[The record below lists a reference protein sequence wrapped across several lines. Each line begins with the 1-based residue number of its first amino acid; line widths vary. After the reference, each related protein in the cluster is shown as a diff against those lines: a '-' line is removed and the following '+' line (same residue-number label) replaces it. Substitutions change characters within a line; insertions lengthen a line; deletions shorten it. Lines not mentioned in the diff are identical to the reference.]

1 VDDIHIVERSRN
13 ILIEHFTNSS
23 DKYSALADSVL
34 YEVIQ
39 AAGTNIIDIHYHT
52 AEPGND
58 PMNLDNPI
66 IPSTRQFY
74 YSLNRVPYTL
84 VSGGMD
90 ITERVDYISGSLNP
104 NLLAI
109 ESLYDSDFKLD
120 VYSMIQGDSLLA
132 QAVIT
137 AANDVPL
144 TELSLRLVILE
155 SLVDDI
161 TGNNGSTYFRNVVK
175 AMLPDAAGTIIYK
188 EWTPGEWMAVTESW
202 GMENVYDSSTLRV
215 VAFIQNEITQEI
227 YQAELDTRA
236 VVTNTDDPV
245 NEVNDGFS
253 IYPNPADDLLYIAIR
268 EPSEN
273 LNVELISNLGRII
286 YSTVIPVGTTL
297 YTIPVNDLPHGI
309 YLLRINDQSKLTGSW
324 KVVVTR

>member
-1 VDDIHIVERSRN
+1 
-13 ILIEHFTNSS
+13 
-23 DKYSALADSVL
+23 
-34 YEVIQ
+34 
-39 AAGTNIIDIHYHT
+39 
-52 AEPGND
+52 
-58 PMNLDNPI
+58 
-66 IPSTRQFY
+66 
-74 YSLNRVPYTL
+74 
-84 VSGGMD
+84 
-90 ITERVDYISGSLNP
+90 
-104 NLLAI
+104 
-109 ESLYDSDFKLD
+109 
-120 VYSMIQGDSLLA
+120 
-132 QAVIT
+132 
-137 AANDVPL
+137 
-144 TELSLRLVILE
+144 
-155 SLVDDI
+155 
-161 TGNNGSTYFRNVVK
+161 VVK
-175 AMLPDAAGTIIYK
+175 ARLPDAAGTIIYK

-253 IYPNPADDLLYIAIR
+253 IYPNPADDLLYITIR